1 MPSTYHTAE
10 VAYQYRV
17 FDIWSV
23 IRYGPASDRT
33 MYDYGFFSYES
44 KDDFL
49 DRSREFWNPDKTDF
63 WQDAGVDLVID
74 RLDELLDLNI

>member
-1 MPSTYHTAE
+1 
-10 VAYQYRV
+10 
-17 FDIWSV
+17 
-23 IRYGPASDRT
+23 

-74 RLDELLDLNI
+74 RREGYFFWDMAGRRLVDLHLNGGTYNLGHRNRS